1 MKTQI
6 TPRTLQQA
14 FQYFTD
20 DKTCVEFV
28 SRMKWG
34 EEGKPYCIKCGS
46 DNVIGLST
54 RPVFKCREKGCKKQ
68 FSIKSGT
75 VFENTNV
82 SLTKWLP
89 AFWMIVND
97 KNGISSCELGR
108 ALGISQPCAWF
119 MLHRLREAVHVGF
132 LEKMKGGEFEVDET
146 FVGGKEQFKH
156 KSKTPS
162 SLRNRGQQG
171 KTAVMGIV
179 QRGGEVR
186 AKVVPNTRRNV
197 LEPEILKNVEL
208 GSVVYTDSKM
218 SYYKLSEYYQHGWV
232 DHKNDYVIG
241 RAHTNTLENFWSL
254 FKRSVKGTYIQIAPF
269 HIDRYLTEQIF
280 RYNTRKLNDGERFVK
295 ALQMIFDKRLT
306 YDKLTEAGKKY
317 EYQKRA
323 RLV

>member
-1 MKTQI
+1 MKEQI

-156 KSKTPS
+156 KSKTPT
-162 SLRNRGQQG
+162 SLRKRGQQG
-171 KTAVMGIV
+171 KVAVMGIV
-179 QRGGEVR
+179 ERGGEVR
-186 AKVVPNTRRNV
+186 AKVVPNTKRSA
-197 LEPEILKNVEL
+197 LEPEILKNVEV
-208 GSVVYTDSKM
+208 GSQVFTDTKM
-218 SYYKLSEYYQHGWV
+218 SYHKLKDYYYHQWV
-232 DHKNDYVIG
+232 NHVKDQYVDG
-241 RAHTNTLENFWSL
+241 KTHTNTLENFWSL
-254 FKRSVKGTYIQIAPF
+254 LKRSIKGTYIQIDGK
-269 HIDRYLTEQIF
+269 HINRYVIEQAF
-280 RYNTRKLNDGERFVK
+280 RYNTRKETDAQRFER
-295 ALQMIFDKRLT
+295 ATEHIFGKRLK
-306 YDKLTEAGKKY
+306 YKDLVGSKK
-317 EYQKRA
+317 
-323 RLV
+323 